1 MIVCWRSRSGSVIV
15 VWMQTNEPPS
25 PSLPAVL
32 RALRINDAAPDFT
45 ARTTQGERRLSDY
58 RGRWLILFS
67 HPADFT
73 PVCTSEFI
81 ALARRSE
88 AFADLGCDLM
98 ALSVDSLYSHLAWV
112 KDIYSRFGVK
122 VTFPI
127 IEDPSMAIGHAF
139 GMVDAGSSD
148 SATVRATFVID
159 PKGFVRAIS
168 WYPMNIGRSVE
179 ELLRLVTALQ
189 ASEREGASTPAGW
202 SPGEPLLEP
211 AATTLD
217 EAIAD
222 GEGGGAWYFRERE
235 A

>member
-1 MIVCWRSRSGSVIV
+1 MNSTEIA
-15 VWMQTNEPPS
+15 PS
-25 PSLPAVL
+25 SSAEAL
-32 RALRINDAAPDFT
+32 RPLRINDPAPDFI
-45 ARTTQGERRLSDY
+45 ARTTQGEKRLSDY
-58 RGRWLILFS
+58 RGRWLVLFS

-81 ALARRSE
+81 ALARRQ
-88 AFADLGCDLM
+88 ADFTAIGCELLG
-98 ALSVDSLYSHLAWV
+98 LSVDSLYSHLAWL
-112 KDIYSRFGVK
+112 KDIYRRFGVK
-122 VTFPI
+122 VAFPI

-148 SATVRATFVID
+148 SATVRASFVID
-159 PKGFVRAIS
+159 PDGIVRAVS
-168 WYPMNIGRSVE
+168 WYPMNIGRSVD

-189 ASEREGASTPAGW
+189 TADREQASTPAGW

-217 EAIAD
+217 AALAD
-222 GEGGGAWYFRERE
+222 GEGETPWYYRERS

>member
-1 MIVCWRSRSGSVIV
+1 MDSTEIS
-15 VWMQTNEPPS
+15 PPHS
-25 PSLPAVL
+25 PGAL
-32 RALRINDAAPDFT
+32 RALRINDPAPDFI
-45 ARTTQGERRLSDY
+45 ARTTQGEKRLSDY
-58 RGRWLILFS
+58 RGRWLVLFS

-81 ALARRSE
+81 ALARRADAFE
-88 AFADLGCDLM
+88 ALGCDLM
-98 ALSVDSLYSHLAWV
+98 ALSVDSLYSHLAWL
-112 KDIYSRFGVK
+112 KDIYRRFGVK
-122 VTFPI
+122 VAFPI

-148 SATVRATFVID
+148 SATVRASFVID
-159 PKGFVRAIS
+159 PDGIVRAVS
-168 WYPMNIGRSVE
+168 WYPMNIGRSVD

-189 ASEREGASTPAGW
+189 TADREQASTPAGW

-217 EAIAD
+217 AALAHGD
-222 GEGGGAWYFRERE
+222 GDAPWYYRERG

>member
-1 MIVCWRSRSGSVIV
+1 
-15 VWMQTNEPPS
+15 MQTSDNAQPQAVGS
-25 PSLPAVL
+25 PRAVRL
-32 RALRINDAAPDFT
+32 NDVAPDFT
-45 ARTTQGERRLSDY
+45 ARTTQGEKRLSDY
-58 RGRWLILFS
+58 RGRWLVLFS

-81 ALARRSE
+81 ALARQ
-88 AFADLGCDLM
+88 ADGFAALGCDLL
-98 ALSVDSLYSHLAWV
+98 ALSVDSLYSHLAWL
-112 KDIYSRFGVK
+112 KDIHQRFGVK
-122 VTFPI
+122 VPFPI

-159 PKGFVRAIS
+159 PDGIVRAIS
-168 WYPMNIGRSVE
+168 WYPMNIGRSVD

-189 ASEREGASTPAGW
+189 VSDRDQASTPAGW
-202 SPGEPLLEP
+202 SPGDPLLEP

-217 EAIAD
+217 DAIAD
-222 GEGGGAWYFRERE
+222 GDGEAPWYYRERG

>member
-1 MIVCWRSRSGSVIV
+1 MSMIETAQPITP
-15 VWMQTNEPPS
+15 QTG
-25 PSLPAVL
+25 
-32 RALRINDAAPDFT
+32 RALRINDAAPDFA

-58 RGRWLILFS
+58 RGRWLVLLS

-81 ALARRSE
+81 ALARQSDTFE
-88 AFADLGCDLM
+88 ALGCDLM

-112 KDIYSRFGVK
+112 KDIYSRTGVK

-139 GMVDAGSSD
+139 GMVDSGSSD

-159 PKGFVRAIS
+159 PEGIVRAIS

-179 ELLRLVTALQ
+179 ELLRLVKALQ
-189 ASEREGASTPAGW
+189 TSDRDHASTPAGW
-202 SPGEPLLEP
+202 MPGTPLLEP

-217 EAIAD
+217 AALAD
-222 GEGGGAWYFRERE
+222 GEGGATWYYRERS

>member
-1 MIVCWRSRSGSVIV
+1 
-15 VWMQTNEPPS
+15 MQTIDP
-25 PSLPAVL
+25 LQPAHPIAL

-81 ALARRSE
+81 ALARQSE
-88 AFADLGCDLM
+88 AFADLNCDLM

-159 PKGFVRAIS
+159 PRGVVRAIS
-168 WYPMNIGRSVE
+168 WYPMNIGRSVD

-189 ASEREGASTPAGW
+189 AADREEASTPAGW

-217 EAIAD
+217 QAIAD
-222 GEGGGAWYFRERE
+222 GEGGGAWYFRERRT
-235 A
+235 

>member
-1 MIVCWRSRSGSVIV
+1 MID
-15 VWMQTNEPPS
+15 PPN
-25 PSLPAVL
+25 PALPAAL

-81 ALARRSE
+81 ALARQAD
-88 AFADLGCDLM
+88 AFADLNCDLM

-159 PKGFVRAIS
+159 PRGVVRAIS
-168 WYPMNIGRSVE
+168 WYPMNIGRSVD

-189 ASEREGASTPAGW
+189 AADREEASTPAGW

-217 EAIAD
+217 QAIAD
-222 GEGGGAWYFRERE
+222 GEGGGAWYFRERRT
-235 A
+235 

>member
-1 MIVCWRSRSGSVIV
+1 MKLCIAGWREGLEIASVGAMNSTEIA
-15 VWMQTNEPPS
+15 PS
-25 PSLPAVL
+25 SSAEAL
-32 RALRINDAAPDFT
+32 RPLRINDPAPDFI
-45 ARTTQGERRLSDY
+45 ARTTQGEKRLSDY
-58 RGRWLILFS
+58 RGRWLVLFS

-81 ALARRSE
+81 ALAKQADAFE
-88 AFADLGCDLM
+88 ALGCDLM
-98 ALSVDSLYSHLAWV
+98 ALLYSHLAWL
-112 KDIYSRFGVK
+112 KDIYRRFGVK
-122 VTFPI
+122 VAFPI

-148 SATVRATFVID
+148 SATVRASFVID
-159 PKGFVRAIS
+159 PDGIVRAVS
-168 WYPMNIGRSVE
+168 WYPMNIGRSVD

-189 ASEREGASTPAGW
+189 TADREQASTPAGW

-217 EAIAD
+217 AALAD
-222 GEGGGAWYFRERE
+222 GEGETPWYYRERS

>member
-1 MIVCWRSRSGSVIV
+1 MIE
-15 VWMQTNEPPS
+15 T
-25 PSLPAVL
+25 LPAPQPP
-32 RALRINDAAPDFT
+32 RALRINDVAPDFT

-58 RGRWLILFS
+58 RGRWLVLLS

-81 ALARRSE
+81 ALARQSD
-88 AFADLGCDLM
+88 AFAALGCELM

-112 KDIYSRFGVK
+112 KDIYSRTGVK
-122 VTFPI
+122 VAFPI

-159 PKGFVRAIS
+159 PQGIVRAVS

-189 ASEREGASTPAGW
+189 TSDREHASTPAGW
-202 SPGEPLLEP
+202 TPGAALLQP

-217 EAIAD
+217 AALAD
-222 GEGGGAWYFRERE
+222 GEGADAWYYRERS